1 MRAVNRWCSAAA
13 VGASALGALLAG
25 SKATLALQPPSPL
38 ELSGEIPPRT
48 TTLPSEVD
56 LARLV
61 DLAAERLR
69 LRLEYDPSIV
79 KSTVTLR
86 LPDALSDEDLWS
98 LTNEILVS
106 RGLALVA
113 RGNASSRSY
122 TIVRASDAA
131 AQGPVVDAGDALPQG
146 FVTVVMQVLNR
157 SPKDVAEA
165 LRPLLSK
172 PAGTAT
178 PVTGTRMLLVSDY
191 SDRFARLS
199 SVVASLDAIA
209 EAPVV
214 EEIPLKAL
222 SAASAVASIQQ
233 VMQKRDAVTGDKTAG
248 DVLVAPSRNSVVV
261 VAPASVLSRWR
272 DTVAAIDSLESTE
285 TRTYTPR
292 VFAIKDV
299 ARLLEQTLK
308 DPNDGDASSRLRV
321 VQDDLTS
328 SLIVTATPVLHER
341 IAALIERL
349 DSVEGP
355 AARPVRTFQVRNRP
369 VSDLLRTLQQLIA
382 VGAIDERLSDEGG
395 SGRGSDRRRS
405 DNQRTNGPTQP
416 AGSSTAAS
424 TPSSS
429 VVTSPSGAVAVS
441 TPSSRS
447 PLLPGGDRDSGRSGR
462 LADSLSLT
470 ADEGTNS
477 IIAVGEPRLLVQ
489 VESLIAQLDL
499 RQPQVMLEVTLV
511 SLSENDSVSLGVEL
525 EKLIPSGDTRIRL
538 ASLFGLSTSTGDA
551 VRTVGDSA
559 GFSGSVLSPGDYN
572 AVVKALR
579 SVGHGRTTTMPKVLV
594 SNNEEA
600 SFSSVLQ
607 QPVVTTNIISTN
619 VTSSSFGGTQDAG
632 TTISVRPQ
640 IAEGDH
646 LVLDYNITLSAFVG
660 ASAGQGLPPPR
671 QSNTIQS
678 LATIP
683 DGYTVVV
690 GGLEVLTESTTDQ
703 RVPVLGSIPLLGHLF
718 RSTST
723 GESRSRFFV
732 LIRPVVMRSEGL
744 EDLKY
749 ASDRTAEANGLDNGL
764 PEWTPRIVR

>member
-1 MRAVNRWCSAAA
+1 M
-13 VGASALGALLAG
+13 
-25 SKATLALQPPSPL
+25 
-38 ELSGEIPPRT
+38 
-48 TTLPSEVD
+48 
-56 LARLV
+56 ARLV

-69 LRLEYDPSIV
+69 LRLEYDPGIV

-86 LPDALSDEDLWS
+86 LPEGLSDADLWS

-113 RGNASSRSY
+113 RGEASSRSY
-122 TIVRASDAA
+122 TILRASDAA
-131 AQGPVVDAGDALPQG
+131 AQGPVVDAGEALPQG

-191 SDRFARLS
+191 SDRFTRLS
-199 SVVASLDAIA
+199 GVIASLDAIA

-214 EEIPLKAL
+214 EEIPLRAL

-308 DPNDGDASSRLRV
+308 DPNDSDAPSRLRV

-341 IAALIERL
+341 IASLIERL

-382 VGAIDERLSDEGG
+382 VGAIDERLGDEDGSSRGG
-395 SGRGSDRRRS
+395 DRRHS

-416 AGSSTAAS
+416 AGSGTTAS

-429 VVTSPSGAVAVS
+429 VMTSPSGAVAVS
-441 TPSSRS
+441 TPSPRS
-447 PLLPGGDRDSGRSGR
+447 PLLPGGGDRDGQRSGR

-477 IIAVGEPRLLVQ
+477 IIAVGEPRLLAQ
-489 VESLIAQLDL
+489 VEALIAQLDL

-538 ASLFGLSTSTGDA
+538 ASLFGLSTSSGDA

-660 ASAGQGLPPPR
+660 ASAGPGLPPPR

-749 ASDRTAEANGLDNGL
+749 ASDRTTEAHGLDNGL

>member
-1 MRAVNRWCSAAA
+1 MVSNTPRAVLACLGYAGVVLTPVCHAAA
-13 VGASALGALLAG
+13 LAEHEQPEASAPN
-25 SKATLALQPPSPL
+25 S
-38 ELSGEIPPRT
+38 RT
-48 TTLPSEVD
+48 TTLPSELD

-69 LRLEYDPSIV
+69 LRLEYDPAIV

-86 LPDALSDEDLWS
+86 LPDGLSDEDLWS
-98 LTNEILVS
+98 LTKEILVS

-113 RGNASSRSY
+113 RGDASSRSY
-122 TIVRASDAA
+122 TILRASDAA
-131 AQGPVVDAGDALPQG
+131 AQGPVVDVGDALPQG
-146 FVTVVMQVLNR
+146 FVTVVMQLANR
-157 SPKDVAEA
+157 APKDVAEA
-165 LRPLLSK
+165 LRPLLTK

-191 SDRFARLS
+191 SDRFARLT
-199 SVVASLDAIA
+199 SVVTSLDAIA

-222 SAASAVASIQQ
+222 SSASAVASVQQ

-272 DTVAAIDSLESTE
+272 DTVAAIDSLDATE

-308 DPNDGDASSRLRV
+308 DPSDGDAPSRLRV
-321 VQDDLTS
+321 VQDDLTG

-382 VGAIDERLSDEGG
+382 VGAIDERLGDDDG
-395 SGRGSDRRRS
+395 SGRGGDRRRS
-405 DNQRTNGPTQP
+405 DAQRTNGPTQP
-416 AGSSTAAS
+416 AGSTATAS
-424 TPSSS
+424 TSSSS
-429 VVTSPSGAVAVS
+429 VITSPSGAVAVS
-441 TPSSRS
+441 TPSQRS

-477 IIAVGEPRLLVQ
+477 IIAVGEPRLLAQ
-489 VESLIAQLDL
+489 VETLIAQLDL

-559 GFSGSVLSPGDYN
+559 GFGGSVLSPGDYN

-579 SVGHGRTTTMPKVLV
+579 SVGHGRTSTMPKVLV

-660 ASAGQGLPPPR
+660 ASAGPGLPPPR

-749 ASDRTAEANGLDNGL
+749 ASDRTAEAHGLDNGL

>member
-1 MRAVNRWCSAAA
+1 M
-13 VGASALGALLAG
+13 
-25 SKATLALQPPSPL
+25 
-38 ELSGEIPPRT
+38 
-48 TTLPSEVD
+48 D

-86 LPDALSDEDLWS
+86 LPEGLSDADLWS
-98 LTNEILVS
+98 LTNQILVS

-113 RGNASSRSY
+113 RGETSSRSY
-122 TIVRASDAA
+122 TILRASDAA
-131 AQGPVVDAGDALPQG
+131 AQGPVVDVGDALPQG
-146 FVTVVMQVLNR
+146 FVTVVIQLANR
-157 SPKDVAEA
+157 APKDVAEA

-172 PAGTAT
+172 PAGSAT

-191 SDRFARLS
+191 SDRFARLT

-308 DPNDGDASSRLRV
+308 EPNDGDASSRLRI
-321 VQDDLTS
+321 VQDDLTG

-382 VGAIDERLSDEGG
+382 VGAIDERGEGEPKD
-395 SGRGSDRRRS
+395 DRRRS
-405 DNQRTNGPTQP
+405 DATQRTTGASQP
-416 AGSSTAAS
+416 FAETVNTTAAG
-424 TPSSS
+424 TS
-429 VVTSPSGAVAVS
+429 VVTSPSGAVAASVP
-441 TPSSRS
+441 TQRS
-447 PLLPGGDRDSGRSGR
+447 PLLPGGASDRDGYRSGR

-477 IIAVGEPRLLVQ
+477 IIAVGEPRLLAQ
-489 VESLIAQLDL
+489 VETLIEQLDL

-538 ASLFGLSTSTGDA
+538 ASLFGLSTSSGDA

-572 AVVKALR
+572 AVIKALR
-579 SVGHGRTTTMPKVLV
+579 SVGHGRTSTMPKVLV

-600 SFSSVLQ
+600 SFSSLLQ
-607 QPVVTTNIISTN
+607 QPVITTNIISRD

-690 GGLEVLTESTTDQ
+690 GGLEVLTETTTDQ

-749 ASDRTAEANGLDNGL
+749 ASDRTAEANGLDTGL

>member
-1 MRAVNRWCSAAA
+1 MSQRSQWRASTIVCVVVATWL
-13 VGASALGALLAG
+13 GASPAV
-25 SKATLALQPPSPL
+25 
-38 ELSGEIPPRT
+38 LSRTVSSSSEEDDPPRT
-48 TTLPSEVD
+48 TTLPSELD

-86 LPDALSDEDLWS
+86 LPEGLSDEDLWS

-113 RGNASSRSY
+113 RGETASRSY
-122 TIVRASDAA
+122 TILRASDAA
-131 AQGPVVDAGDALPQG
+131 AQGPVVDAGEALPQG

-199 SVVASLDAIA
+199 SVVATLDAIA

-272 DTVAAIDSLESTE
+272 DTAAAIDSLESTE

-299 ARLLEQTLK
+299 ARLLEQSLK

-382 VGAIDERLSDEGG
+382 VGAIDERLGDDDEPDRGG
-395 SGRGSDRRRS
+395 DRRRS
-405 DNQRTNGPTQP
+405 DTQRTNGPTQP

-441 TPSSRS
+441 TPSQRS
-447 PLLPGGDRDSGRSGR
+447 PLLPAGDRDSGRSGR

-477 IIAVGEPRLLVQ
+477 IIAVGEPRLLAQ
-489 VESLIAQLDL
+489 VEILIAQLDL

-511 SLSENDSVSLGVEL
+511 SLSENDSVSLSVEL

-538 ASLFGLSTSTGDA
+538 ASLFGLSTSSGDA

-559 GFSGSVLSPGDYN
+559 GFGGSVLSPGDYN

-749 ASDRTAEANGLDNGL
+749 ASDRTIEANNLDNGL